1 MNPKIFDI
9 AVIGSGASG
18 IAAVGVLLS
27 QKIPNILWIDP
38 SFNGGRMPLYTNVP
52 SNTKVRIFR
61 DFVQKCE
68 TFKKFTEL
76 SNPQENPLSIY
87 EGLDSEKGC
96 SLDLCLKKL
105 LTLTSDI
112 QKYHKNVIC
121 SKGFVNSITQERYND
136 SCKWL
141 IRTQNENKIEE
152 VQSKAVILATGSKPR
167 YFPESDDYTRK
178 FGVKTEKN
186 TYLPESIDL
195 DTSLNC
201 DLLKKKVTNNDV
213 VAVIGSSHSSMVIIK
228 NLVELKDSPH
238 KIICFHIEPLKFAE
252 YMPEGWILN
261 DNTGLKGDVAEWV
274 KNSLLK
280 GKVPQV
286 ELNLID
292 KSQAILKDKIPLC
305 SKIIYTIGFE
315 RNQLPQIYVKTGL
328 NQQLIEEKNV
338 SYNNKTSE
346 IQFVEGSQKKNLEGL
361 YGCGIAWPEQTVDP
375 KGNVEYA
382 VGLAKFMNYANR
394 VIPDVVVKNLRLNA
408 VGKGKL

>member
-1 MNPKIFDI
+1 MNPEIFDI
-9 AVIGSGASG
+9 TVIGSGAAG
-18 IAAVGVLLS
+18 IAAVGVLLA

-38 SFNGGRMPLYTNVP
+38 SFNGGRMPLYTKVP

-68 TFKKFTEL
+68 TFKKFSEI
-76 SNPQENPLSIY
+76 SNPQENPLSMY
-87 EGLDSEKGC
+87 EGLDPEKGC
-96 SLDLCLKKL
+96 SLDLCLKNL
-105 LTLTSDI
+105 LTLTNAI
-112 QKYHKNVIC
+112 QKYHKNVIFY
-121 SKGFVNSITQERYND
+121 KGFVNSLTQERHND
-136 SCKWL
+136 SCKWS
-141 IRTQNENKIEE
+141 IIIQNDNKIEE

-178 FGVKTEKN
+178 FGDKIN
-186 TYLPESIDL
+186 NLPESIDL
-195 DTSLNC
+195 DTCLDC
-201 DLLKKKVTNNDV
+201 ELLKKKVTNNDV

-238 KIICFHIEPLKFAE
+238 KILCFHIEPLKFAE

-274 KNSLLK
+274 KDSLLK

-292 KSQAILKDKIPLC
+292 KSQAILKQKIPLC

-315 RNQLPQIYVKTGL
+315 RNPLPQINVKTGL
-328 NQQLIEEKNV
+328 NQQFIEEKNV

-382 VGLAKFMNYANR
+382 VGLAKFINYANK